1 MWWHYILVFLVALLV
16 DIVPFPFP
24 PAFTVMV
31 LLQILFDLDVWM
43 VIFVGVAGSVLGR
56 YILLL
61 YAPLISKRYLKAAKN
76 EDIQF
81 LGEKMNENKWVGQLF
96 VLAYSLLPLP
106 TTPLFLG
113 AGISKIKPV
122 YIIPAFIVGKFTSDS
137 IALHLG
143 KCFEKFSENSRS
155 NFFLGICHKFN
166 FKLYDAIFSVVYR
179 LAHINPEEEIFT
191 KFKNLEI
198 NKNNRLG
205 SGYFCKSG
213 VGGK

>member
-1 MWWHYILVFLVALLV
+1 MWWHYILVFLGALLV

-43 VIFVGVAGSVLGR
+43 VIVVGVAGSVLGR

-61 YAPLISKRYLKAAKN
+61 YAPMISNRFLKAAKN

-81 LGEKMNENKWVGQLF
+81 LGEKMSENKWLGQLV

-113 AGISKIKPV
+113 AGISKIKPI
-122 YIIPAFIVGKFTSDS
+122 YIIPAFLIGKLTSDS
-137 IALHLG
+137 IALHVG
-143 KCFEKFSENSRS
+143 KYASENFQKIVDQTFSWQS
-155 NFFLGICHKFN
+155 FVSLFLSLTLLFFLLFIDWRTLIQKKKFLLN
-166 FKLYDAIFSVVYR
+166 FQIWK
-179 LAHINPEEEIFT
+179 
-191 KFKNLEI
+191 
-198 NKNNRLG
+198 
-205 SGYFCKSG
+205 
-213 VGGK
+213 